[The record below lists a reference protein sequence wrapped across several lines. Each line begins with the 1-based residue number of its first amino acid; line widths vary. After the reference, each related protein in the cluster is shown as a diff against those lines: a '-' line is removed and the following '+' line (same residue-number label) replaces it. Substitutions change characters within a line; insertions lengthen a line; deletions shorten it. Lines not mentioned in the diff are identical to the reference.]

1 MRKHLFVGVLSGII
15 LLPSCK
21 KIEGS
26 GGTSAINGNLS
37 GRTYNVSNVNDAEQ
51 ELTHITIPNGN
62 TIEDG
67 DYILLN
73 TPLGGPLYYLWFK
86 WDNGLASSPG
96 LSGRTPIQV
105 TYSFTQSNTTIA
117 QMALSAIAY
126 VAGDHFLGT
135 LNNDIISLEN
145 RSAGEVTDAEEFSQ
159 NFTVDVANQ
168 GENEFIENDNW
179 VDGSVV
185 NERVYLI
192 YGDEVFYSE
201 DVRTDADGNYQ
212 FRDLNRGN
220 YTIYAYSKD
229 SLDVNGLSKTVS
241 VNTTIT
247 ERKQIVQA
255 PNLFIYQ

>member
-1 MRKHLFVGVLSGII
+1 M
-15 LLPSCK
+15 
-21 KIEGS
+21 
-26 GGTSAINGNLS
+26 
-37 GRTYNVSNVNDAEQ
+37 
-51 ELTHITIPNGN
+51 
-62 TIEDG
+62 
-67 DYILLN
+67 
-73 TPLGGPLYYLWFK
+73 
-86 WDNGLASSPG
+86 
-96 LSGRTPIQV
+96 
-105 TYSFTQSNTTIA
+105 
-117 QMALSAIAY
+117 
-126 VAGDHFLGT
+126 
-135 LNNDIISLEN
+135 NNDIISLEN